1 MRLSKLAAPLVATM
15 LVAGCASTSELNEVR
30 SLAQQAMDAA
40 DQASQDANAA
50 MNAANNAQAC
60 CQSNKARINRA
71 FEDSMRK

>member
-1 MRLSKLAAPLVATM
+1 MRLSRLAAPLIAVS
-15 LVAGCASTSELNEVR
+15 LLAGCASTSDLNEVR

-50 MNAANNAQAC
+50 MNAASNAQAC
-60 CQSNKARINRA
+60 CQANKARINRA

>member
-1 MRLSKLAAPLVATM
+1 MKLTRLAVPLVALALIT
-15 LVAGCASTSELNEVR
+15 GCASTSEVNEVR

-50 MNAANNAQAC
+50 MNGANNAQAC